1 MFKMRFFLKDTIP
14 NNLWRRTW
22 QPTPVSLPGESHG
35 QRSLVGYSP
44 RGCKELDTTERL
56 HYYTATTMVAFS
68 HIHIHIDRHA
78 DLADSSA
85 MGERLRS
92 QAQEL

>member
-1 MFKMRFFLKDTIP
+1 MD
-14 NNLWRRTW
+14 
-22 QPTPVSLPGESHG
+22 
-35 QRSLVGYSP
+35 YSP
-44 RGCKELDTTERL
+44 RGRKESDTTERL
-56 HYYTATTMVAFS
+56 HYYTTATTMVAIS
-68 HIHIHIDRHA
+68 HTHIHIDRHA